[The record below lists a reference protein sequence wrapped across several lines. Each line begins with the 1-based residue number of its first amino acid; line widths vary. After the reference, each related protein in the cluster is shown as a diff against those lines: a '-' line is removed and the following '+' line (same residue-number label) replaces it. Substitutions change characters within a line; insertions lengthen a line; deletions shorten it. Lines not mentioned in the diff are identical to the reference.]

1 MRSKIKRLYIYLLII
16 FIVFSFFS
24 IVHAEEETK
33 DGYFTVYEEGTND
46 IIFRTSMYVT
56 VGDQYLDENNNL
68 YEVTEVK
75 GNIAFAKFIEKID
88 IESALQTNE
97 QEGVQEAFKEAGQK
111 VIAIYH
117 THSDES
123 YVPTDGK
130 SSIPYRG
137 GIFKVGEALKKALE
151 QKGVKVI
158 QSEKPHDPHDAGAY
172 HRSRRTA
179 MELLKQRPD
188 AVLDVHRD
196 AVPAEEYTGSVNGRP
211 VAQVRL
217 VVGRQN
223 PQIKMINN
231 FAWQIKATADKK
243 YPGLLKGIFYG
254 KGNYNQ
260 DLFPRTIL
268 VEAGTYTN
276 HREKAEEGIQHLAD
290 VIMATVYGA
299 DYQKESTPQGLVA
312 QVPGERK
319 SAGTTIFW
327 IIFIAVLGIVG
338 YMIISTG
345 GWNEFKSKVKK
356 FGSSEFSN
364 FLGNIFVK
372 KEKSILQE
380 NHEEIKKEEK
390 EAAEI
395 LSDQD
400 DTEPEKEENKN
411 EENNL

>member
-1 MRSKIKRLYIYLLII
+1 MKHKIRNIFLVSFLIAL
-16 FIVFSFFS
+16 FVFSFFS
-24 IVHAEEETK
+24 IVHAEEEKK
-33 DGYFTVYEEGTND
+33 DGYFTVYEEGTNR
-46 IIFRTSMYVT
+46 IIFRTSIFVS
-56 VGDQYLDENNNL
+56 VGDQYLDEENRL

-75 GNIAFAKFIEKID
+75 GDMAYAKFKEKVDIEK
-88 IESALQTNE
+88 ALQANE
-97 QEGVQEAFKEAGQK
+97 NDNIQEAFKEAGQR

-130 SSIPYRG
+130 ASIPYRG
-137 GIFKVGEALKKALE
+137 GIFKVGEALKRALE

-158 QSEKPHDPHDAGAY
+158 HSEKPHDPHDAGAY

-188 AVLDVHRD
+188 AILDVHRD
-196 AVPAEEYTGSVNGRP
+196 AVPAEEYIGSVNGRP

-231 FAWQIKATADKK
+231 FAWQIKAMADKK

-254 KGNYNQ
+254 KGSYNQ
-260 DLFPRTIL
+260 DLYPRTIL
-268 VEAGTYTN
+268 IEAGTYTN

-299 DYQKESTPQGLVA
+299 DYQKEPTPMGRVTQI
-312 QVPGERK
+312 PGEKR
-319 SAGTTIFW
+319 SSGGTIFW
-327 IIFIAVLGIVG
+327 IIFIAVLGIIG

-345 GWNEFKSKVKK
+345 GWNEFKSKIKK

-364 FLGNIFVK
+364 FLGNISISKNK
-372 KEKSILQE
+372 KSTFEEKSEDGNDE
-380 NHEEIKKEEK
+380 NFDEGSGCAGE
-390 EAAEI
+390 
-395 LSDQD
+395 S
-400 DTEPEKEENKN
+400 EENKK
-411 EENNL
+411 EIR